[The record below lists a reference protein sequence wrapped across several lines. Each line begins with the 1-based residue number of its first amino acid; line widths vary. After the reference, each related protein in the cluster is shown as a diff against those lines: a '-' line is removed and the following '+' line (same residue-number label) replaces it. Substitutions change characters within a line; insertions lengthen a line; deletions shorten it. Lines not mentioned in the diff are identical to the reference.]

1 MESLNKET
9 TRSQGQ
15 TMDDL
20 EIRAGT
26 EGANRKQDEEQRR
39 GQYSEEGAEIS

>member
-15 TMDDL
+15 SMDL
-20 EIRAGT
+20 GIGAGT
-26 EGANRKQDEEQRR
+26 EGANRRQDEEHGR
-39 GQYSEEGAEIS
+39 GQSSKDSTH